1 MIPANVYPFKFDKI
15 DCLSK
20 SDTNSPFLGLIVIKT
35 VPNSGGSNSSPPTTE
50 TDSVFGYICCIT
62 DS

>member
-1 MIPANVYPFKFDKI
+1 MYPFKFDNI

-20 SDTNSPFLGLIVIKT
+20 SDTNSPFFGLIVMNT
-35 VPNSGGSNSSPPTTE
+35 VPNSGGSSSSPPTTE
-50 TDSVFGYICCIT
+50 TDSVLGYICCIT